1 MTESNSQ
8 SNSQQS
14 SYLHCVWISLAVL
27 RKKNRCNLR
36 LRSSDETP
44 GELQPLADTE
54 RHQLFRGGG
63 AELLRVLRS
72 QAEPNINTI
81 QL

>member
-1 MTESNSQ
+1 M
-8 SNSQQS
+8 
-14 SYLHCVWISLAVL
+14 LILPAL
-27 RKKNRCNLR
+27 RLDFTCCFEEKNRCNLR

>member
-8 SNSQQS
+8 SDKCS

-36 LRSSDETP
+36 LRSSDEIP